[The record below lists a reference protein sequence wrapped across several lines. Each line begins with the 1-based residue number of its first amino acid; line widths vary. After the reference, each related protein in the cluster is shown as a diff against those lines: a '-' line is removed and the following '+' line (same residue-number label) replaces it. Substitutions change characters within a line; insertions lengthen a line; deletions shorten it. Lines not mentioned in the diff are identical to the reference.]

1 MQYRTDG
8 GGGMVNVS
16 DTVPE
21 LEAELGIEIVKRE
34 QFVTYRQTITLRKR
48 ECVGAA
54 LAYLQQR
61 LHEGKVT
68 GRVLC
73 VNMNQGGITQVQTEQ
88 TGRIRIGSE
97 LESLTDEVFS
107 PKNDVDRENELA

>member
-1 MQYRTDG
+1 MI
-8 GGGMVNVS
+8 NVIDS
-16 DTVPE
+16 VPDIE
-21 LEAELGIEIVKRE
+21 RELGIEVVKSE
-34 QFVTYRQTITLRKR
+34 QYVTYKQTVSLRKK

-73 VNMNQGGITQVQTEQ
+73 LNMNQGGITQVQTEQ
-88 TGRIRIGSE
+88 TGKIRIGSE
-97 LESLTDEVFS
+97 LEELTDEVFES
-107 PKNDVDRENELA
+107 KEILKKDLTSL

>member
-1 MQYRTDG
+1 V
-8 GGGMVNVS
+8 VNVI
-16 DTVPE
+16 DTVPAIE
-21 LEAELGIEIVKRE
+21 KELGIEVVKSE
-34 QFVTYRQTITLRKR
+34 QYVTYKQTVALRKK

-73 VNMNQGGITQVQTEQ
+73 MNMNQGGITQVQTEQ
-88 TGRIRIGSE
+88 TGRIKIGSE
-97 LESLTDEVFS
+97 LEEMTDEVFES
-107 PKNDVDRENELA
+107 AEILK